1 MNNIYLLP
9 DPRRYSWRFQWFF
22 VVMMTI
28 RGVRSAGF
36 NSLPIKNVPMSVVTA
51 CAPARASLDDEH
63 AKNHLS
69 AIASYSYSH
78 FKRLVSIKPRLT
90 RLALSHG
97 TLTTSTTWLPAPMRS
112 RRSDMAFWYSMKWAN
127 VSSLMRLSRVRI

>member
-1 MNNIYLLP
+1 MAFSMVLCCDDDYP
-9 DPRRYSWRFQWFF
+9 WRAERRFQLAAYIECAN
-22 VVMMTI
+22 VC
-28 RGVRSAGF
+28 GHGLCAG
-36 NSLPIKNVPMSVVTA
+36 
-51 CAPARASLDDEH
+51 ASLDDEH

-69 AIASYSYSH
+69 HA
-78 FKRLVSIKPRLT
+78 PR
-90 RLALSHG
+90 G